1 LDDKNGMSALASR
14 QIESGEAEPEFG
26 NLPRMLYV
34 GDVAVESTVAGSTLL
49 YRLLQNYPVGHL
61 RVVEGNISSPQP
73 DKRLPGVVYDEL
85 KVGNERLLHT
95 RFHHLYSSVLHL
107 SAPARGARLSKV
119 FEEFCPEAIMTVAH
133 GYSWLTAARL
143 SKKTRLPLHLIVH
156 DDWVSIQKSVL
167 PAVIHRRLERD
178 FGEVYRH
185 ATSRLCA
192 SPYMV
197 EDFTE
202 RYGASGTVLYPCRA
216 AGMPEYKHPP
226 HQRGA
231 GQKLVFAF
239 AGTVNTRGY
248 AQSLATL
255 ASVLKSLGGELV
267 VYSNLNAGGIREC
280 GLEGSHVSVRP
291 IMPFKELLETL
302 RRDVDVL
309 FVPMSFAAEDAQ
321 NMNVAFPSKLA
332 DYTAVGL
339 PLLIWG
345 PPSCSAVRW
354 ARENFGAAE
363 VVEVPEVVA
372 LEESVARLMR
382 DAQYRSTLAEGS
394 LEKGHEFFAHDVAE
408 RKFHQLI
415 AVPGPEPK

>member
-1 LDDKNGMSALASR
+1 MSALASR
-14 QIESGEAEPEFG
+14 QIESGEVEPASG
-26 NLPRMLYV
+26 TLPRMLYV
-34 GDVAVESTVAGSTLL
+34 GDVAVETTVAGSTLL
-49 YRLLQNYPVGHL
+49 YRLLQNYPTGRL
-61 RVVEGNISSPQP
+61 RVVEGNISGPQP
-73 DKRLPGVVYDEL
+73 DKRLSGVVYDEF
-85 KVGNERLLHT
+85 KVGNRRLLNT
-95 RFHHLYSSVLHL
+95 RFHHIYSGMLHL
-107 SAPARGARLSKV
+107 TACARGARLGKV
-119 FEEFCPEAIMTVAH
+119 LRDFRPEAIMTVPH

-143 SKKTRLPLHLIVH
+143 SKKARLPLHLIVH
-156 DDWVSIQKSVL
+156 DDWVSVQKSVL
-167 PAVIHRRLERD
+167 PAAIYRRLDRD

-197 EDFTE
+197 EDFAE

-216 AGMPEYKHPP
+216 ADVPEYKLPP
-226 HQRGA
+226 RQRGA

-255 ASVLKSLGGELV
+255 ASVLKSTGGELV

-280 GLEGSHVSVRP
+280 GLEGGHVSVRP

-309 FVPMSFAAEDAQ
+309 FVPMSFASEDAQ
-321 NMNVAFPSKLA
+321 NMSVAFPSKLA

-354 ARENFGAAE
+354 ARENSGAAE
-363 VVEVPEVVA
+363 VVDAPEAEA
-372 LEESVARLMR
+372 LKGSVGRLMS
-382 DAQYRSTLAEGS
+382 DGLYRRTLAEEA
-394 LEKGHEFFAHDVAE
+394 LEKGEEFFAHGVAV
-408 RKFHQLI
+408 RKFYRAVAGPTSNRNDSTLI
-415 AVPGPEPK
+415 

>member
-1 LDDKNGMSALASR
+1 MRALASR
-14 QIESGEAEPEFG
+14 QIELGKAEPVSG

-49 YRLLQNYPVGHL
+49 YRLLQNYPAGRL
-61 RVVEGNISSPQP
+61 RVAEGNLSSPQL
-73 DKRLPGVVYDEL
+73 DKRLPGVVYDKFE
-85 KVGNERLLHT
+85 VGNGRLLHT
-95 RFHHLYSSVLHL
+95 RFHYLYSSVLHL
-107 SAPARGARLSKV
+107 TAPARVARLSKV
-119 FEEFCPEAIMTVAH
+119 FREFRPEAIMTVAH

-143 SKKTRLPLHLIVH
+143 SKQARLPLHLIIH
-156 DDWVSIQKSVL
+156 DDWVSVQKSVL
-167 PAVIHRRLERD
+167 PAVIHRRLDRD
-178 FGEVYRH
+178 FGEVYRY
-185 ATSRLCA
+185 ATSRLCV

-197 EDFTE
+197 EDFAE
-202 RYGASGTVLYPCRA
+202 RYGSTGAVLYPSRA
-216 AGMPEYKHPP
+216 ADVPEYNRPP
-226 HQRGA
+226 HQREA
-231 GQKLVFAF
+231 GHRLVFAF

-248 AQSLATL
+248 VQSLTVL

-267 VYSNLNAGGIREC
+267 VFSNLNAGGVRNC

-291 IMPFKELLETL
+291 IIPFKELLENL

-354 ARENFGAAE
+354 ARENSSAAE
-363 VVEVPEVVA
+363 VVDSPEVVA
-372 LEESVARLMR
+372 LKDSVARLMR
-382 DAQYRSTLAEGS
+382 DAPYRRILAETA
-394 LEKGHEFFAHDVAE
+394 LEKGQEFFAHDVTE

-415 AVPGPEPK
+415 AMPAPDPK